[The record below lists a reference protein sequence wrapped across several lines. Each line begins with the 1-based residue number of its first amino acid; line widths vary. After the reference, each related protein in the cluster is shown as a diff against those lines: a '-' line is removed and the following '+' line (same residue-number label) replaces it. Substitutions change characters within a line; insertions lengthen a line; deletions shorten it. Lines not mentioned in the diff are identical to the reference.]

1 MLCSNGFCMLM
12 LSPRLSVCLPTHPC
26 AFPRC
31 LQLPHR
37 VGVRLGEETWG
48 PHIVVLL
55 LQGPGFLSAPFT
67 HLEGGANL
75 SSPHPREELPHPP
88 SPCPGLRPF
97 DLWPPS
103 LPCPWSPRACA
114 SQHGLGRR
122 ARRRLHQPDCPTPV
136 NVTTAQTL
144 FHPPGQPTSFL
155 L

>member
-12 LSPRLSVCLPTHPC
+12 LSPRLCVCLPTHTC

-31 LQLPHR
+31 VQLPHG

-75 SSPHPREELPHPP
+75 PSPRPREELPHPP
-88 SPCPGLRPF
+88 PPCPGPTETLPPVAS
-97 DLWPPS
+97 LPPS
-103 LPCPWSPRACA
+103 
-114 SQHGLGRR
+114 R
-122 ARRRLHQPDCPTPV
+122 ARGLLVHAPPCMVSGGERDVASTSL
-136 NVTTAQTL
+136 TAQPL
-144 FHPPGQPTSFL
+144 
-155 L
+155 

>member
-31 LQLPHR
+31 LQLPHG
-37 VGVRLGEETWG
+37 VGVRLGEEKWG

-75 SSPHPREELPHPP
+75 PSPHPREELPHPP
-88 SPCPGLRPF
+88 SPWSAPSLCLPVPTLTETLRPVA
-97 DLWPPS
+97 S
-103 LPCPWSPRACA
+103 LPPLPVVSSCMRLPAWSREE
-114 SQHGLGRR
+114 SE
-122 ARRRLHQPDCPTPV
+122 TS
-136 NVTTAQTL
+136 
-144 FHPPGQPTSFL
+144 PPPA
-155 L
+155 